1 MSSINW
7 VVWLLAAAGGVV
19 VGFIVLAAG
28 MWIDARRA
36 AQHRALEDEFCAM
49 QADLEADGE

>member
-36 AQHRALEDEFCAM
+36 AQDLALEDEFCAM